1 MNETWQDTKD
11 TVKQNKTKQ
20 NKTKQNKWTII
31 TTEISNSIGGMRS
44 PSSTPR
50 TILAKV
56 VWVLHLQN
64 HVPSLQRWYEIS
76 IFKTT
81 YHPRKGG
88 MRSPSSKPRTI
99 LAKVVWDLHLQNHVP
114 SLQKWYEISI
124 FKTTYHPCKDSN
136 AWRPEWRQ
144 CHGLHAGHVWLQ
156 SLPGLWPKHLEH
168 LSCICI
174 NLTEMVIW
182 LSPAILNL
190 AAILLLPLP
199 NGPWDN
205 VVIFTYDRDSDEHS
219 EHDEHS
225 YTAWLL
231 TCVQYRHL
239 VLSFDLFP
247 QSVK

>member
-1 MNETWQDTKD
+1 MSGRSVWNLQWFDGIPHEWNLARYQRYSKT
-11 TVKQNKTKQ
+11 KQNKTKQ

-56 VWVLHLQN
+56 VWV
-64 HVPSLQRWYEIS
+64 
-76 IFKTT
+76 
-81 YHPRKGG
+81 
-88 MRSPSSKPRTI
+88 
-99 LAKVVWDLHLQNHVP
+99 LHLQNHVP